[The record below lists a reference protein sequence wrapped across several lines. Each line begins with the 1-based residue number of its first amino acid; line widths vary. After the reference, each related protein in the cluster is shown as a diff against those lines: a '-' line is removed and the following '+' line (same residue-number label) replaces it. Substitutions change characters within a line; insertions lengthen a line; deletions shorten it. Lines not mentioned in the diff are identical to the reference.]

1 MRLNQ
6 DVSSIF
12 CNGHKDPYIF
22 CNGVQVWPAK
32 VVTSHSIYL
41 DFESGVEDNMTFQGL
56 WWNGSQITESM
67 VAEASFKSGNSW
79 NSIPAPYLRDMLD
92 TSSGMGIYCSAL
104 FIRIDSITFNQF
116 QWRTQQYYAPEH
128 KVTIKV
134 QENSTTGIKYVGQKE
149 VTQVANTTFTVNRGD
164 TI

>member
-22 CNGVQVWPAK
+22 CNGVQVWPSK

-41 DFESGVEDNMTFQGL
+41 DFDQGVTDNMTFQGL

-67 VAEASFKSGNSW
+67 VAEASYKSGNTW
-79 NSIPAPYLRDMLD
+79 TSISASDLTTALLSSFEL
-92 TSSGMGIYCSAL
+92 TLSHSISSSGEHRHTMLLSRKSLSKY
-104 FIRIDSITFNQF
+104 R
-116 QWRTQQYYAPEH
+116 RTLRLESSMSDRKKSLRLLTPH
-128 KVTIKV
+128 
-134 QENSTTGIKYVGQKE
+134 SL
-149 VTQVANTTFTVNRGD
+149 
-164 TI
+164 

>member
-6 DVSSIF
+6 DVASIF

-41 DFESGVEDNMTFQGL
+41 NFESGVTDNMTFQGL
-56 WWNGSQITESM
+56 WWNGTQITESM
-67 VAEASFKSGNSW
+67 VVEASYKSGNSW
-79 NSIPAPYLRDMLD
+79 TSISASDLRDMLS
-92 TSSGMGIYCSAL
+92 TSTGKGIYCSAVFL
-104 FIRIDSITFNQF
+104 RLDSVTFNQF

-128 KVTIKV
+128 LVTIQV